1 MKILVTGGSGFLGS
15 HVADALS
22 KKGHQVTIFDKKK
35 SVWKRSD
42 QKISIGN
49 IVDSNALERVI
60 KKVDAIYHFAGL
72 ANLDIALKE
81 PLKSVNYNILGT
93 VKTLE
98 LAKKY
103 NIKRFIHASTIYVN
117 SKEGGF
123 YRCSKKAAE
132 DYVEEYFKTFNMN
145 YTILRFGSLYGPR
158 SDSRN
163 GVKKIVKNAIFK
175 GKVAYDGTKNS
186 IREYIHVH
194 DAARACVDILN
205 KKYNNK
211 HIIITGKKKIKIK
224 SFLNNLSKKLNIKN
238 RIKYQNKKPI
248 GHYTV
253 TPFTFKPKKGEKFFL
268 KSNIDFYKGLTQL
281 INELKKEN
289 RR

>member
-22 KKGHQVTIFDKKK
+22 KKGHQVIIFDKKK
-35 SVWKRSD
+35 SPWKRLD
-42 QKISIGN
+42 QKLCIGN

-72 ANLDIALKE
+72 ANLDMAIKE

-98 LAKKY
+98 LARKY

-132 DYVEEYFKTFNMN
+132 EYVEEYSKTFKMN

-158 SDSRN
+158 ADSRY
-163 GVKKIVKNAIFK
+163 GMTKIVKNAIFT
-175 GKVAYDGTKNS
+175 GKVVYDGTKNS
-186 IREYIHVH
+186 VREYIHVY
-194 DAARACVDILN
+194 DAARACVDVLN

-211 HIIITGKKKIKIK
+211 HIIITGKRKIKLK
-224 SFLNNLSKKLNIKN
+224 SFLNNLCGKLNIKN
-238 RIKYQNKKPI
+238 KIEYQNKKQV